1 MSQLPIVIDLDGTLI
16 QSDMLFETGLHV
28 LKRKPLSLLAA
39 PWYLLRGKAAF
50 KHWLMQHVDEFNYE
64 ALPYNE
70 TLLQWLREQKAA
82 GRRLVLC
89 TASDQQVAHRIAS
102 QLGIFDEVMASDGQ
116 RNLSGS
122 QKAQALVDR
131 FGEAGFDYAGNAK
144 PDLAVWQHA
153 HQPIVVNA
161 STSLT
166 RVSQDRW
173 ANAQVMPIPSASIA
187 DWLKGL
193 RVHQWLKN
201 LLIFIPLLAAHKL
214 SHGAA
219 WWGLFLAFAAFS
231 CCASAIYIL
240 NDLLDLESDR
250 LHPRKRLRP
259 FASGRL
265 PIWQGLLTAPLLLGL
280 SFGVGAQVNAAFV
293 DYLLLYFFLTSIYSW
308 GLKRLMLV
316 DCLTLSGLY
325 TLRILAGGAA
335 AGIKPSFWLLAFSVF
350 IFLSLA
356 FIKRYVELAGIAPDS
371 PKAKAKAHG
380 RGYFHT
386 DAPLIQMFGITSG
399 YSAVVVLALYFN
411 SDTVQLLYKDT
422 GFTWAAIPVV
432 LFWVSWMWMQA
443 HRGQMHDDPIVFAIK
458 DKISLVAGLCF
469 AGVLAVGATGLLS

>member
-1 MSQLPIVIDLDGTLI
+1 MSQQLPIVVDLDGTLI

-28 LKRKPLSLLAA
+28 FKYRPLWLLAA
-39 PWYLLRGKAAF
+39 PWRLLQGKAAF
-50 KHWLMQHVDEFNYE
+50 KHWLMRHVQGFNHE

-70 TLLQWLREQKAA
+70 SLLQWLREQKAA

-89 TASDQQVAHRIAS
+89 TASDQQVAQPIATH
-102 QLGIFDEVMASDGQ
+102 LGIFDEVMASDGQ

-122 QKAQALVDR
+122 QKAKALVDR

-144 PDLAVWQHA
+144 SDLSVWQHA
-153 HQPIVVNA
+153 HRPIVVNA
-161 STSLT
+161 SISLT
-166 RVSQDRW
+166 RVAQDRW
-173 ANAQVMPIPSASIA
+173 ANAQVMPGTSASIA
-187 DWLKGL
+187 DWLMGL

-201 LLIFIPLLAAHKL
+201 LLIFIPLLAAHQL

-219 WWGLFLAFAAFS
+219 WWALLLAFVAFS

-240 NDLLDLESDR
+240 NDLFDLESDR

-265 PIWQGLLTAPLLLGL
+265 PIWQGLVAAPLLLGL
-280 SFGVGAQVNAAFV
+280 SFGVGTLVNTAFV

-316 DCLTLSGLY
+316 DCLVLSGLY

-335 AGIKPSFWLLAFSVF
+335 SAITPSFWLLAFSVF

-356 FIKRYVELAGIAPDS
+356 FIKRYVELAGMAPDS
-371 PKAKAKAHG
+371 PNAKAHG

-411 SDTVQLLYKDT
+411 SDTVQLLYQDT

-469 AGVLAVGATGLLS
+469 AAVLAVGATGLLS